1 MLAGSDLLD
10 LAQVC
15 LQAEGLAFW
24 NQGWRFGIAPSPLR
38 GEIEEALL
46 AGRTFGSDWAASPGI
61 APGWLVVWFAP
72 EAQRP
77 QQWKAIL
84 SGFAQQ
90 LGSLG
95 NDKLWRERFDLVADA
110 VVLIDYEFR
119 VQYVNRAAAEEKA
132 KVPAEGQ
139 VGRCLFEL
147 YPEAEN
153 SAFHRAY
160 QQAMESGQPAMLTEY
175 YAPLEMWAEQKLFPD
190 RHGLWIF
197 SRNVSEVHQTQE
209 RLKSQEQSHQALETA
224 YEQEHARLEM
234 VMEGVDLGVWFCD
247 LPFSD
252 LDWDARCK
260 AHFGLTPETQVTI
273 DLFYRYILED
283 DHEATR
289 LAITRSIESAAP
301 YDIVF
306 RTLGPD
312 EILRWIRAVGRT
324 SYNLQGEP
332 VRFDGITLDVSRE
345 HQAELA
351 RQKMEERCVALVRAT
366 SSIVW
371 TCDPQG
377 RFVEPQREWESYT
390 GSAWSKH
397 QGLGWRDCVH
407 PEDLT
412 TLWAGFETAWLN
424 RDLFLAHARLWSQ
437 ESGAYRYSEFRAVPL
452 MSEGNVLREWIGA
465 VSDVHDRRESELALI
480 HASRMKSQFLANMSH
495 ELRTPMAGV
504 QGMLDLLY
512 DTPLTEHQ
520 KESLD
525 TIYDCSRSLL
535 AVLDDVLDLSRI
547 EAGKLV
553 LNERVYDLQ
562 KKVDKTMALFRLQAQ
577 ERGLWLRANIEE
589 GVPTALVGDP
599 DRIRQ
604 LLTNLVSNALKFTHQ
619 GGVDLRVSQ
628 RGERLRFAVQDTGIG
643 IADADLAKLFRPFV
657 QVEATTARKYGG
669 TGLGLSIVKRLVE
682 LMGGTLAAESVPGQ
696 GSTFW
701 FELPIRRPSP
711 ADLEKSRLPEAP
723 HRQLPAAS
731 VLVVE
736 DNLVISKILVSQL
749 QKFGLA
755 VESVDRGAKAIEAV
769 TAQAFDLIF
778 MDCQMPELDGYQ
790 TTARLREQGCRLPI
804 VALTAHAMSGERERC
819 LEAGMDDYLTKPLSL
834 DDLRNKLEQWLL
846 GPQRSSEATESGR
859 D

>member
-10 LAQVC
+10 LAQIC

-24 NQGWRFGIAPSPLR
+24 NQGWRLGIAPLPLR
-38 GEIEEALL
+38 NEIQEALL
-46 AGRTFGSDWAASPGI
+46 LGRNSGSTWAASPGTTS
-61 APGWLVVWFAP
+61 GWLVVWFSP
-72 EAQRP
+72 GVQRP
-77 QQWKAIL
+77 QRWEEIL

-90 LGSLG
+90 LGGLG
-95 NDKLWRERFDLVADA
+95 NEHLWRERFDLVADA
-110 VVLIDYEFR
+110 VVLIDQEFR
-119 VQYVNRAAAEEKA
+119 VQYVNRAAAEERA
-132 KVPAEGQ
+132 KIPVEEQ
-139 VGRCLFEL
+139 VGRSLFDL

-153 SAFHRAY
+153 SAFHQAY
-160 QQAMESGQPAMLTEY
+160 QQAMNSGQPAMLTEY
-175 YAPLEMWAEQKLFPD
+175 YAPLGMWAEQKLFPD

-197 SRNVSEVHQTQE
+197 SRNVNEVHQTQE
-209 RLKSQEQSHQALETA
+209 RLRSQEQSHQALETA
-224 YEQEHARLEM
+224 YEREHARLEM

-247 LPFSD
+247 LPFAE
-252 LDWDARCK
+252 LAWDVRCK
-260 AHFGLTPETQVTI
+260 AHFGLPPEERVTM
-273 DLFYRYILED
+273 DTFYKYIVDED
-283 DHEATR
+283 REPTR
-289 LAITRSIESAAP
+289 RAIAQSIESAMG
-301 YDIVF
+301 YDIIY

-312 EILRWIRAVGRT
+312 GILRWIRAVGRT
-324 SYNLQGEP
+324 SYDLQGKP

-351 RQKMEERCVALVRAT
+351 RQKMEERCVSLVRAT

-371 TCDPQG
+371 TCDSQG

-390 GSAWSKH
+390 GSPWNSH
-397 QGLGWRDCVH
+397 RGLGWKGCIH
-407 PEDLT
+407 PEDVDA
-412 TLWAGFETAWLN
+412 LWTSFEKAWLH

-437 ESGAYRYSEFRAVPL
+437 EAKAYRHSEFRAVPL
-452 MSEGNVLREWIGA
+452 MNEVNVLREWIGA

-512 DTPLTEHQ
+512 DTQLTEHQ
-520 KESLD
+520 RESLD

-547 EAGKLV
+547 EANKLV

-562 KKVDKTMALFRLQAQ
+562 KKIDKTMALFRLQAQ
-577 ERGLWLRANIEE
+577 ERGLWLRAKIEG

-619 GGVDLRVSQ
+619 GGVELRVSHQ
-628 RGERLRFAVQDTGIG
+628 GERLRFAVQDTGIG
-643 IADADLAKLFRPFV
+643 IAETDLAKLFQPFV

-682 LMGGTLAAESVPGQ
+682 LMGGTLDAESAPGQ

-701 FELPIRRPSP
+701 FELPIRHPSP
-711 ADLEKSRLPEAP
+711 DDLKKSTLPEAP
-723 HRQLPAAS
+723 RRQLPAAR

-749 QKFGLA
+749 QKFGLS

-769 TAQAFDLIF
+769 VHHSFDVIF

-790 TTARLREQGCRLPI
+790 TTARLRKAGCHLPI
-804 VALTAHAMSGERERC
+804 IALTAHAMSGERERC

-834 DDLRNKLEQWLL
+834 EDLRNKLEQWLL
-846 GPQRSSEATESGR
+846 DSPANP
-859 D
+859 